1 MQPNEYYFANQGA
14 HEEILYVYHRHWF
27 DILKQYFPL
36 ILMMV
41 VLIVAFKFSFF
52 DVFASSNLDTFILFV
67 QSLLVLIIWIGGF
80 MIWFDY
86 YLDVWIITTQRVV
99 NVEQTGLFSRKVSEL
114 RFLQIQ
120 DISTDVKGFI
130 PTMLNYGDVHI
141 QTAAEQS
148 KFIFLA
154 VPNPYEI
161 KANIIAQQK
170 KTQAKTF
177 TKKKC
182 DKDGKV
188 IGEELVTE
196 EIAMENSDETQ
207 V

>member
-1 MQPNEYYFANQGA
+1 MQPNEYYFSNQGI

-36 ILMMV
+36 ILMMI
-41 VLIVAFKFSFF
+41 VLVVAFKFSFF
-52 DVFASSNLDTFILFV
+52 DVFVNSNLATLILFV
-67 QSLLVLIIWIGGF
+67 QSLLALIIWIACF

-130 PTMLNYGDVHI
+130 PTILNYGDVHI

-148 KFIFLA
+148 KFIFRA
-154 VPNPYEI
+154 VPNPYEV
-161 KANIIAQQK
+161 KENIMMQQK

-196 EIAMENSDETQ
+196 EIAMENNDETQ